1 MTDTVMTDTVMTEA
15 GPKALQGGVN
25 GPIGGDNAVSATTST
40 VSQSQDG
47 SQEKT
52 RAKDTGDRQENNEE
66 ESEEGRKPW
75 EEMSEEERDEKK
87 RWDEENT
94 YTPDQRRLE
103 IQRILR
109 WPEWAYYEILD
120 VAEDADN
127 ATIKTA
133 FRKKSILT
141 HTDRNDDVH
150 AKDVFQ
156 SKCKIFKDMTE
167 AKAEHRSLQ
176 CSRDPS

>member
-1 MTDTVMTDTVMTEA
+1 MTDTVMSEA
-15 GPKALQGGVN
+15 GPKVLQGGVN
-25 GPIGGDNAVSATTST
+25 GPNGGDNAVSATTSN

-47 SQEKT
+47 SPEKT
-52 RAKDTGDRQENNEE
+52 REKDTGDRK
-66 ESEEGRKPW
+66 EGGKPW
-75 EEMSEEERDEKK
+75 EEMSQEERDEKK
-87 RWDEENT
+87 RRDEENT
-94 YTPDQRRLE
+94 YTPDQKRLE
-103 IQRILR
+103 IQRILS

-120 VAEDADN
+120 VPEDADN

-156 SKCKIFKDMTE
+156 SKYKVFKDMTE
-167 AKAEHRSLQ
+167 AEAEHRSLQ
-176 CSRDPS
+176 SSRDPSWSKDAQRI